1 MGEPAQVVR
10 VGPQVGP
17 QAKLVA
23 CPANE
28 ILYGGAR
35 GGGKSYGLLLDW
47 IAHEA
52 RFGKHAR
59 GILFRRTM
67 PELEDMLEKARELLP
82 GLGWAYYE
90 QKKTW
95 VAPSGATL
103 KMRYLERDAH
113 ADRYQ
118 GHQYSWCGLDEAG
131 SWPSAAPINKLR
143 ATLRSP
149 VVGSRVRMV
158 LSANPGGAG
167 HNWLKARFVDPVEPY
182 RMQHEVSGE
191 GRWSLCYIPA
201 RFTDNEILR
210 RADPGYLDRAVNGLP
225 EWLAK
230 AWRDGD
236 WNIVAGG
243 MFDDVWVD
251 DVHVLRPFKIPP
263 SWRIDRA
270 FDWGSSKPF
279 AVGWFAE
286 SDGSEVELA
295 DGTRHTFPRGTVI
308 QIGEWYGWNGEPN
321 KGRRMTARE
330 IGRGV
335 IERDANYGNVYPGP
349 ADSAIYNTEN
359 GNCIADDMSD
369 VRCQWER
376 ADKSPG
382 SRINGWDKVRQML
395 SAALEIPQEEPALY
409 VFATC
414 RHTIRTLPSLPRD
427 SKKQDDVDTDAEDHI
442 ADMIRYRITMPARAM
457 QTKRIRGAH

>member
-1 MGEPAQVVR
+1 MGEPAR
-10 VGPQVGP
+10 SLTVGPQPGP
-17 QAKLVA
+17 QAKLLS

-47 IAHEA
+47 MAHEA
-52 RFGKHAR
+52 RYGKDAR

-82 GLGWAYYE
+82 GFGWLYQE

-95 VAPSGATL
+95 VSSTGATL
-103 KMRYLERDAH
+103 KMRYLERDNH

-118 GHQYSWCGLDEAG
+118 GHQYTWCGLDEAG
-131 SWPSAAPINKLR
+131 SWANPAPIDKLR

-149 VVGSRVRMV
+149 VVGKRVRMV

-167 HNWLKARFVDPVEPY
+167 HNWLKRRFIDPVQPY
-182 RMQHEVSGE
+182 RLQHEINGQSTWTV
-191 GRWSLCYIPA
+191 CYIPA
-201 RFTDNEILR
+201 RFADNRILQ
-210 RADPGYLDRAVNGLP
+210 RADPGYLDRATAKLP

-243 MFDDVWVD
+243 MFDDVWQED
-251 DVHVLRPFKIPP
+251 LHVIEPFEIPRT
-263 SWRIDRA
+263 WRLDRA
-270 FDWGSSKPF
+270 FDWGSSRPF

-286 SDGSEVELA
+286 SDGSDIVLA
-295 DGTRHTFPRGTVI
+295 DGTEMSFPRGSVF
-308 QIGEWYGWNGEPN
+308 QVAEWYGWNGRPN
-321 KGRRMTARE
+321 EGLRMTATD
-330 IGRGV
+330 IARGV
-335 IERDANYGNVYPGP
+335 VQQDASLGRVRPGP
-349 ADSAIYNTEN
+349 ADTAIWTTQN
-359 GNCIADDMSD
+359 GNCIADDMA
-369 VRCQWER
+369 RAGCRWEK

-382 SRINGWDKVRQML
+382 SRVVGWDKVREML
-395 SAALEIPQEEPALY
+395 GNVASQEDPAFH

-414 RHTIRTLPSLPRD
+414 RNTIRTLPTLPRD
-427 SKKQDDVDTDAEDHI
+427 AKNPDDVDSDSEDHI
-442 ADMIRYRITMPARAM
+442 ADMIRYRLAMP
-457 QTKRIRGAH
+457 KRIASTIPLKGTY